1 MTESATH
8 PAASEI
14 AAGAAPEQDEAP
26 LRQTP
31 LAHVHRASGARM
43 VPFAGW
49 DMPVQYGTGVLAEH
63 HAVRNAAGL
72 FDLGHMGQV
81 NVSGPDALAFIQA
94 NTTNDASKLE
104 PGQAQYSLLPTESGG
119 AIDDIL
125 VYRAPEGA
133 SAEYGPAGEAPYYIV
148 VNASNAKRDV
158 EWLQARRSASGM
170 DVTVEDVSDR
180 TGMIAIQG
188 PRAVGIIR
196 QLTEADLD
204 AIGNYRWAPATVA
217 GIPLMLAR
225 TGYTG
230 EDGFELF
237 PPIAQVEALWTAILA
252 AGQDHGCM
260 PIGLGARDTLR
271 LEARMPLY
279 GQELGEDISPY
290 EAGVSWAVKLNKGP
304 FVGRDAMAAVKES
317 GAPRKTVGFR
327 LVGRS
332 GAPRSHYPV
341 HVDGREVGQVTSG
354 AFSPTLGAN
363 IGLALV
369 DAEVAGVGRPLQVV
383 IRGKAVEAEQ
393 IPVPFYK
400 RQK

>member
-1 MTESATH
+1 
-8 PAASEI
+8 
-14 AAGAAPEQDEAP
+14 
-26 LRQTP
+26 
-31 LAHVHRASGARM
+31 
-43 VPFAGW
+43 
-49 DMPVQYGTGVLAEH
+49 MPVQYGTGVLAEH
-63 HAVRNAAGL
+63 HAVRKAAGL

-81 NVSGPDALAFIQA
+81 NVSGPDALEFLQR

-104 PGQAQYSLLPTESGG
+104 PGQAQYSLLPTEAGT

-133 SAEYGPAGEAPYYIV
+133 SAEFGPAGEAPYYVV
-148 VNASNAKRDV
+148 VNASNAQRDV
-158 EWLQARRSASGM
+158 AWLQSQRVASAL

-188 PRAVGIIR
+188 PSAVAIVQ
-196 QLTEADLD
+196 QLTDANLD
-204 AIGNYRWAPATVA
+204 AIGNYRWGPATVA
-217 GIPLMLAR
+217 GVPLMLAR

-237 PPIAQVEALWTAILA
+237 PPIDQTEAIWTALLA
-252 AGQDHGCM
+252 AGQEHGCI

-290 EAGVSWAVKLNKGP
+290 EAGVSWAVKLGKGD
-304 FVGRDAMAAVKES
+304 FVGRDAMAAVKEA
-317 GAPRKTVGFR
+317 GAKRKTVGFQ
-327 LVGRS
+327 LVERS

-341 HVDGREVGQVTSG
+341 QVDGREVGYVTSG

-369 DAEVAGVGRPLQVV
+369 DADVAGVGRPLQIV
-383 IRGKAVEAEQ
+383 IRGRAVAAEQ

-400 RQK
+400 REK